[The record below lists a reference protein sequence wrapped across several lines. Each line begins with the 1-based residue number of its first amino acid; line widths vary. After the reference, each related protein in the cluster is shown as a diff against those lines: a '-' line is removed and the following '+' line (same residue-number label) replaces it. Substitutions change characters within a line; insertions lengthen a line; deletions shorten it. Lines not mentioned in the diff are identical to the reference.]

1 MLFDNIR
8 ITKSHKLK
16 MGTTR
21 NEIESLVFLM
31 DDPDEFV
38 RDSVMSRLYE
48 LGEASV
54 PLLDEYRS
62 KSKDDALKTKIKDI
76 IHDITFT
83 GYQQEFLN
91 LLDNGIYNMDDL
103 EEGIFMLSRLDDPT
117 MRTRQ
122 YKVMLDS
129 MAADLEPRVRNASTQ
144 TGRMQAVLNYLYTE
158 KGFEGCHSDYLNPR
172 HSYLHHV
179 ISNRIG
185 IPLSLA
191 LVILFLANRLKLPF
205 QGVNMPLHFL
215 VKFESDGGRTLYIDP
230 FNGGGILTKD
240 QCVMFLKKSGI
251 KPSEVHFKRSPEIEM
266 LSRFIRNLINGYQ
279 QQNDE
284 KAADLARLLG
294 LLESTR
300 L

>member
-1 MLFDNIR
+1 
-8 ITKSHKLK
+8 

-21 NEIESLVFLM
+21 SEIESLVFLM
-31 DDPDEFV
+31 DDPDEFI
-38 RDSVMSRLYE
+38 RDSVLSRIYE

-54 PLLDEYRS
+54 PLLDEYRAKTQDAGL
-62 KSKDDALKTKIKDI
+62 KSKIKDI
-76 IHDITFT
+76 IHDITFS
-83 GYQQEFLN
+83 GYQQEFISF
-91 LLDNGIYNMDDL
+91 LDNGIYNLDDL
-103 EEGIFMLSRLDDPT
+103 EEGIFLLSRLDDPT

-122 YKVMLDS
+122 YKVILDS
-129 MAADLEPRVRNASTQ
+129 MAADLEPRIRKATSQ

-158 KGFEGCHSDYLNPR
+158 SGFEGCHSDYLNPR

-205 QGVNMPLHFL
+205 HGVNMPLHFL
-215 VKFESDGGRTLYIDP
+215 VKFESDGGRTLLIDP

-240 QCVMFLKKSGI
+240 QCILFLKKSGI
-251 KPSEVHFKRSPEIEM
+251 KPSDAHFKRSPEIEM
-266 LSRFIRNLINGYQ
+266 FSRFMRNLINGYQ
-279 QQNDE
+279 QQKNE
-284 KAADLARLLG
+284 RKAADLARLLG
-294 LLESTR
+294 LLETSR